1 MGTDPV
7 RILLVED
14 NPGDAGLIQQ
24 TFEETR
30 AGHYEIEHVDRL
42 SQAIARLAE
51 VDFDLVLL
59 DLGLPDSKGLDTF
72 AALQAT
78 APDLAVV
85 VLTGNRDESQG
96 SEAVQAGAQDY
107 LVKGAIAGVS
117 FLRSLDYA
125 IERHRVQ
132 QELRQLNEEL
142 ELRVEARTRELGE
155 SERKYRTLVDQ
166 SLQGIVIAQGERP
179 RLEYANPAMGAI
191 LGYAPQELMELDSDQ
206 TMQVIHPDDR
216 AMFLR
221 TYRRRIQGDP
231 ALHFE
236 FRGLR
241 RDGETR
247 WLAVSTARIDFQG
260 SHAVLATFVDVTDR
274 RNAERA
280 LAAEKERLA
289 VTVSSIGDGVIAT
302 DTSGCVVLIN
312 RAAQELTGWSEAE
325 ATGLPLADVFRCQ
338 EPENRSNLPDPV
350 AQVLRRD
357 EVVGFAN
364 DVLLIDRSG
373 DEWMVSRTGAPI
385 RDAQGA
391 PIGVVLGFRDQSDR
405 VLWEEERSR
414 REKAES
420 LGVLADGI
428 AHDFN
433 NILTG
438 ILGNV
443 SLAKVHAHEGDGLWK
458 RLSEAERALD
468 QATRLVRQLMSLSRS
483 GSPVTEAAS
492 IEDIVEQSASL
503 AMSGSRSRY
512 ELVAQDGLW
521 AVKVDTTQISRVVQ
535 NLVINA
541 EQAMDKGGLLAI
553 GLSNVVLEDPSPFPL
568 EPGRYV
574 KASFRD
580 EGCGIAPALLTKIFD
595 PYVTTKSSGTGLGLA
610 VAFSNVAQHGGHITL
625 EHVDFDRSLVV
636 YRSRPA
642 GVGRAR
648 LPRAAG
654 LRGFR
659 RAGQRP
665 DPGDGRRARGQ
676 GRLRGDAAFPRLRG
690 GDHPGRPG
698 GHRPVPVPARGGSTL
713 RPGDH
718 RSDGS
723 RGDGGQGGGR
733 AVAADRPGGPRHR
746 RQWLLPRSGHGSLR
760 GPRLRGRVAQAVH
773 DRGAGRAGQRR
784 PRRRGLTDGRTLYAT
799 LTASRS
805 TVSRSSPAQGWASRV
820 LRSFFLARTSS

>member
-625 EHVDFDRSLVV
+625 ESRVGLGTTFHVYLPASDGLDSRERRVSGDSAEPGSGRILVMDDEPAVKDVCAEMLRFLGYEVETTQDGQEAIDLFLSRREEGRPFDLVITDLTV
-636 YRSRPA
+636 
-642 GVGRAR
+642 
-648 LPRAAG
+648 
-654 LRGFR
+654 
-659 RAGQRP
+659 
-665 DPGDGRRARGQ
+665 PGGMGGKVVAE
-676 GRLRGDAAFPRLRG
+676 RLRRTVPEVRVIAASGYYHDPVMARYGDHGFVGALRKPFTTVELGELVSGVLGG
-690 GDHPGRPG
+690 GD
-698 GHRPVPVPARGGSTL
+698 
-713 RPGDH
+713 
-718 RSDGS
+718 
-723 RGDGGQGGGR
+723 
-733 AVAADRPGGPRHR
+733 
-746 RQWLLPRSGHGSLR
+746 
-760 GPRLRGRVAQAVH
+760 
-773 DRGAGRAGQRR
+773 
-784 PRRRGLTDGRTLYAT
+784 
-799 LTASRS
+799 
-805 TVSRSSPAQGWASRV
+805 
-820 LRSFFLARTSS
+820 

>member
-1 MGTDPV
+1 MREETGTDPV

-14 NPGDAGLIQQ
+14 NPGDAGLIQL
-24 TFEETR
+24 TLEETR
-30 AGHYEIEHVDRL
+30 AGHYQIEHVERL
-42 SQAIARLAE
+42 SRAITRLAE

-107 LVKGAIAGVS
+107 LVKGAIEGAS
-117 FLRSLDYA
+117 FPRSLDYA

-179 RLEYANPAMGAI
+179 RLVYANPAMGAI
-191 LGYAPQELMELDSDQ
+191 LGYPPQELMELDSDQ

-260 SHAVLATFVDVTDR
+260 SYAVLATFVDVTDR
-274 RNAERA
+274 RNAELA

-302 DTSGCVVLIN
+302 DKSGNVVLIN
-312 RAAQELTGWSEAE
+312 RAAQDLTGWSEAE
-325 ATGLPLADVFRCQ
+325 ATGLPLAEVFRCQ
-338 EPENRSNLPDPV
+338 DPEDRGRLPDPV

-357 EVVGFAN
+357 EVVGFGN
-364 DVLLIDRSG
+364 DVLLIDRNG

-541 EQAMDKGGLLAI
+541 EQAMGKGGLLSI
-553 GLSNVVLEDPSPFPL
+553 GLSNVVLDDPNPLPL

-574 KASFRD
+574 KASFQD

-595 PYVTTKSSGTGLGLA
+595 PYVTTKSTGTGLGLA

-625 EHVDFDRSLVV
+625 ESRVGLGTTFHVYLPASDGLDSREQRVSGDPAEPGSGRILVMDDEPAVKDVCAEMLRFLGYEVETTQDGQEAIDLFLSRREEGRPFDLVITDLTV
-636 YRSRPA
+636 
-642 GVGRAR
+642 
-648 LPRAAG
+648 
-654 LRGFR
+654 
-659 RAGQRP
+659 
-665 DPGDGRRARGQ
+665 PGGMGGKIVAE
-676 GRLRGDAAFPRLRG
+676 RLRRSVPEVRVIAASGYYDDPVMARYGDHGFAGALRKPFTTVELGELVSGVLGG
-690 GDHPGRPG
+690 GD
-698 GHRPVPVPARGGSTL
+698 
-713 RPGDH
+713 
-718 RSDGS
+718 
-723 RGDGGQGGGR
+723 
-733 AVAADRPGGPRHR
+733 
-746 RQWLLPRSGHGSLR
+746 
-760 GPRLRGRVAQAVH
+760 
-773 DRGAGRAGQRR
+773 
-784 PRRRGLTDGRTLYAT
+784 
-799 LTASRS
+799 
-805 TVSRSSPAQGWASRV
+805 
-820 LRSFFLARTSS
+820 

>member
-1 MGTDPV
+1 MRAEMGTDPV

-625 EHVDFDRSLVV
+625 ESRVGLGTTFHVYLPASDGLDSRERRVSGDSAEPGSGRILVMDDEPAVKDVCAEMLRFLGYEVETTQDGQEAIDLFLSRREEGRPFDLVITDLTV
-636 YRSRPA
+636 
-642 GVGRAR
+642 
-648 LPRAAG
+648 
-654 LRGFR
+654 
-659 RAGQRP
+659 
-665 DPGDGRRARGQ
+665 PGGMGGKVVAE
-676 GRLRGDAAFPRLRG
+676 RLRRTVPEVRVIAASGYYHDPVMARYGDHGFVGALRKPFTTVELGELVSGVLGG
-690 GDHPGRPG
+690 GD
-698 GHRPVPVPARGGSTL
+698 
-713 RPGDH
+713 
-718 RSDGS
+718 
-723 RGDGGQGGGR
+723 
-733 AVAADRPGGPRHR
+733 
-746 RQWLLPRSGHGSLR
+746 
-760 GPRLRGRVAQAVH
+760 
-773 DRGAGRAGQRR
+773 
-784 PRRRGLTDGRTLYAT
+784 
-799 LTASRS
+799 
-805 TVSRSSPAQGWASRV
+805 
-820 LRSFFLARTSS
+820 

>member
-1 MGTDPV
+1 
-7 RILLVED
+7 
-14 NPGDAGLIQQ
+14 
-24 TFEETR
+24 
-30 AGHYEIEHVDRL
+30 
-42 SQAIARLAE
+42 
-51 VDFDLVLL
+51 
-59 DLGLPDSKGLDTF
+59 
-72 AALQAT
+72 
-78 APDLAVV
+78 
-85 VLTGNRDESQG
+85 
-96 SEAVQAGAQDY
+96 
-107 LVKGAIAGVS
+107 
-117 FLRSLDYA
+117 
-125 IERHRVQ
+125 
-132 QELRQLNEEL
+132 
-142 ELRVEARTRELGE
+142 
-155 SERKYRTLVDQ
+155 
-166 SLQGIVIAQGERP
+166 
-179 RLEYANPAMGAI
+179 
-191 LGYAPQELMELDSDQ
+191 
-206 TMQVIHPDDR
+206 
-216 AMFLR
+216 
-221 TYRRRIQGDP
+221 
-231 ALHFE
+231 
-236 FRGLR
+236 

-625 EHVDFDRSLVV
+625 ESRVGLGTTFHVYLPASDGLDSRERRVSGDSAEPGSGRILVMDDEPAVKDVCAEMLRFLGYEVETTQDGQEAIDLFLSRREEGRPFDLVITDLTV
-636 YRSRPA
+636 
-642 GVGRAR
+642 
-648 LPRAAG
+648 
-654 LRGFR
+654 
-659 RAGQRP
+659 
-665 DPGDGRRARGQ
+665 PGGMGGKVVAE
-676 GRLRGDAAFPRLRG
+676 RLRRTVPEVRVIAASGYYHDPVMARYGDHGFVGALRKPFTTVELGELVSGVLGG
-690 GDHPGRPG
+690 GD
-698 GHRPVPVPARGGSTL
+698 
-713 RPGDH
+713 
-718 RSDGS
+718 
-723 RGDGGQGGGR
+723 
-733 AVAADRPGGPRHR
+733 
-746 RQWLLPRSGHGSLR
+746 
-760 GPRLRGRVAQAVH
+760 
-773 DRGAGRAGQRR
+773 
-784 PRRRGLTDGRTLYAT
+784 
-799 LTASRS
+799 
-805 TVSRSSPAQGWASRV
+805 
-820 LRSFFLARTSS
+820 

>member
-1 MGTDPV
+1 VRAETSPDPV

-14 NPGDAGLIQQ
+14 NPGDAGLIEL
-24 TFEETR
+24 TLEETR
-30 AGHYEIEHVDRL
+30 ADRYQIEHVDRL
-42 SQAIARLAE
+42 SKALARVSE
-51 VDFDLVLL
+51 VEYDLVLL
-59 DLGLPDSKGLDTF
+59 DLGLPDSNGLDTF

-107 LVKGAIAGVS
+107 LVKGAIKGAS
-117 FLRSLDYA
+117 FPRSLEYA

-132 QELRQLNEEL
+132 RELRQLNEEL
-142 ELRVEARTRELGE
+142 EQRVDARTRELGE

-179 RLEYANPAMGAI
+179 RLVYANPAMGAI
-191 LGYAPQELMELDSDQ
+191 LGYAPQELMALDADQ
-206 TMQVIHPDDR
+206 AMQVVHPDDR
-216 AMFLR
+216 PMFLR

-247 WLAVSTARIDFQG
+247 WLSVSTARIDYQG
-260 SHAVLATFVDVTDR
+260 SYAVLATFVDVTDR
-274 RNAERA
+274 RDAEQA

-302 DTSGCVVLIN
+302 DKSGRVVLIN
-312 RAAQELTGWSEAE
+312 RAAQELTGWSEAD
-325 ATGLPLADVFRCQ
+325 AAGRPLVEVFRCQ
-338 EPENRSNLPDPV
+338 DPDDRDDLPDPV
-350 AQVLRRD
+350 AQVLQRD

-364 DVLLIDRSG
+364 DVLLIDRDG
-373 DEWMVSRTGAPI
+373 GEWMVSRTGAPI
-385 RDAQGA
+385 RDAHGA

-443 SLAKVHAHEGDGLWK
+443 SLAKVHAQEGDGLWK

-483 GSPVTEAAS
+483 GSPLTEAAS
-492 IEDIVEQSASL
+492 IEEIIEQSASL

-541 EQAMDKGGLLAI
+541 EQAMDHGGLLSI
-553 GLSNVVLEDPSPFPL
+553 GLSNVVLDDPSPLPL

-610 VAFSNVAQHGGHITL
+610 IAFSNVAQHGGHITL
-625 EHVDFDRSLVV
+625 E
-636 YRSRPA
+636 SR
-642 GVGRAR
+642 VGRGTTFPVY
-648 LPRAAG
+648 LPASDGPDSREQRVSQDPAEPGSGLILVMDDEPAVKDVCAEMLRYLGYEVETAQDGEEAIDLFQSRREAG
-654 LRGFR
+654 
-659 RAGQRP
+659 RP
-665 DPGDGRRARGQ
+665 FDLVITDLTVPGGMGGKVVAE
-676 GRLRGDAAFPRLRG
+676 RLRRIDPDVQVIAASGYYDDPVMARY
-690 GDHPGRPG
+690 GDHGFAGALRKPFTTVELGD
-698 GHRPVPVPARGGSTL
+698 VVRGVL
-713 RPGDH
+713 
-718 RSDGS
+718 
-723 RGDGGQGGGR
+723 
-733 AVAADRPGGPRHR
+733 
-746 RQWLLPRSGHGSLR
+746 
-760 GPRLRGRVAQAVH
+760 
-773 DRGAGRAGQRR
+773 GAGE
-784 PRRRGLTDGRTLYAT
+784 
-799 LTASRS
+799 
-805 TVSRSSPAQGWASRV
+805 
-820 LRSFFLARTSS
+820 